1 VLNENKEG
9 EVLVFNVKE
18 GWAPLCKFLNV
29 DIPQHI
35 PFANVNDTNEFQ
47 RKILFA
53 KSIGLCTWTVVD
65 ISSALLVYF
74 IVRIMYNK
82 IRLSE

>member
-18 GWAPLCKFLNV
+18 GWAPLCKSLNV
-29 DIPQHI
+29 DISQHI
-35 PFANVNDTNEFQ
+35 PFTNVNHTNKFR

-53 KSIGLCTWTVVD
+53 KTIGLCTCTVVG

-74 IVRIMYNK
+74 ILRIM
-82 IRLSE
+82 